1 MFCIMGPSLPPSCR
15 GGDSGSSVR
24 AAFFATAEGAVR
36 SMGHS
41 PSPPSLHPSLH
52 PPSSRG
58 GDSGTSVRAAFF
70 ATAEGAVGVMGHSNG
85 DALSRS
91 GPLRPKNASA
101 AVCMELLDEKGA
113 PIWLSRYQVG
123 GWGSRGA
130 PSIISLPRHQE
141 WGLPASVN
149 SPLLPSDEAKLQ
161 TCNPT
166 SCSYPKP

>member
-1 MFCIMGPSLPPSCR
+1 M
-15 GGDSGSSVR
+15 R
-24 AAFFATAEGAVR
+24 AAFFATVEGAV
-36 SMGHS
+36 GH
-41 PSPPSLHPSLH
+41 PTTP
-52 PPSSRG
+52 PPSSSCRG

-113 PIWLSRYQVG
+113 PIWLSRYQVCVWG
-123 GWGSRGA
+123 GREA

-141 WGLPASVN
+141 RGTLNPKLCLNPKFLSAA
-149 SPLLPSDEAKLQ
+149 PL
-161 TCNPT
+161 
-166 SCSYPKP
+166 

>member
-1 MFCIMGPSLPPSCR
+1 M
-15 GGDSGSSVR
+15 
-24 AAFFATAEGAVR
+24 
-36 SMGHS
+36 
-41 PSPPSLHPSLH
+41 
-52 PPSSRG
+52 
-58 GDSGTSVRAAFF
+58 RAAFF

-91 GPLRPKNASA
+91 GPLRPKNASAAVCMELLDEKGAPIWLSRYQVGVCVGGGRPQKSDSA